1 MSVSAWLIRSATPLS
16 PTSSRFRITSWIPS
30 GSRTETAS
38 FTALRT
44 VVISQRIGVTQQLP
58 PGPVEVL
65 AQRNSKEFASEV
77 PNVVF
82 ERQPV
87 GGPERLWLL
96 VYDERGPGDFPPL
109 RTQPVRPTN
118 LPAISA
124 ATRLI
129 GREREHQEL
138 VDLIC
143 AGDVRLITLV
153 GPGGVGKTRLAL
165 ELAHAAK
172 PRFSDAAAWVELAA
186 VGRVEHVPS
195 TVAQALAVT
204 PLSGKT
210 PEQALL
216 RRLETEHV
224 LLVIDNFEHVLEA
237 APLVAELLAH
247 CAALTVLA
255 TSREALDLA
264 AEHVYPV
271 APLALPA
278 GDERLTAARV
288 EASPAGELFLAAA
301 RRRNP
306 SLRVG
311 DGSARAI

>member
-1 MSVSAWLIRSATPLS
+1 MCRAPSRKRSQS
-16 PTSSRFRITSWIPS
+16 
-30 GSRTETAS
+30 
-38 FTALRT
+38 
-44 VVISQRIGVTQQLP
+44 
-58 PGPVEVL
+58 
-65 AQRNSKEFASEV
+65 
-77 PNVVF
+77 
-82 ERQPV
+82 
-87 GGPERLWLL
+87 
-96 VYDERGPGDFPPL
+96 
-109 RTQPVRPTN
+109 
-118 LPAISA
+118 
-124 ATRLI
+124 
-129 GREREHQEL
+129 
-138 VDLIC
+138 
-143 AGDVRLITLV
+143 
-153 GPGGVGKTRLAL
+153 
-165 ELAHAAK
+165 
-172 PRFSDAAAWVELAA
+172 
-186 VGRVEHVPS
+186 
-195 TVAQALAVT
+195 
-204 PLSGKT
+204 PLSGET

-224 LLVIDNFEHVLEA
+224 LLVIDNFEHVLDA

-311 DGSARAI
+311 DDGAPAIARICAR